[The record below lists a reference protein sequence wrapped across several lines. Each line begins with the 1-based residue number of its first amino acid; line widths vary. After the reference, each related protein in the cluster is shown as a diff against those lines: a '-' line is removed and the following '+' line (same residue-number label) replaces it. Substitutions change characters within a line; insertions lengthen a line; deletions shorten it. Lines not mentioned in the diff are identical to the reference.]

1 MFQGPNDP
9 REKPCG
15 IGEEE
20 EEEDQREWDGDEAA
34 GEPLSGQAASPRCL
48 TGGGGG
54 GGGGGILWVGGGG
67 KRPGGGDRGFHFIKE
82 CGFSIVFLVFLG

>member
-1 MFQGPNDP
+1 MEVC
-9 REKPCG
+9 R
-15 IGEEE
+15 EE

-54 GGGGGILWVGGGG
+54 GVTSGSVCWTDERVESPQDSILLTKV
-67 KRPGGGDRGFHFIKE
+67 
-82 CGFSIVFLVFLG
+82 VFTFEY